1 MEPTLKSCC
10 GQQYEILLQFFGK
23 IKFKINKNKIKS
35 TELSTSDLYENSW
48 NLFKIYAE
56 TKLLET

>member
-1 MEPTLKSCC
+1 MEPALKSCC
-10 GQQYEILLQFFGK
+10 GQQYEILVHFFGK
-23 IKFKINKNKIKS
+23 IKFKINKNKRKS
-35 TELSTSDLYENSW
+35 PELSTSDLYENSW